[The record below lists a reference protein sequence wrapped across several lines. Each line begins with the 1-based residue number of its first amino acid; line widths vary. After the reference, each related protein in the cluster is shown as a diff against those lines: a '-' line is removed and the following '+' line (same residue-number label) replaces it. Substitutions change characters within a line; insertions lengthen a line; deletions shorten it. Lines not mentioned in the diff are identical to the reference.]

1 VVSLRGRWTT
11 AGAIFAHAAGG
22 GGDLSEKDQVWSDW
36 LLGIFGTAGLFAVLA
51 GMGMGAQGTKMG
63 WLSYM
68 LGALA
73 FAIAPFLAVRIRP
86 RRLTGGIV
94 GLGMSIGA
102 LGVLI
107 IFASIYE
114 VEIPPLAVVASLFLG
129 FMGGALGESWL
140 GTTA

>member
-1 VVSLRGRWTT
+1 
-11 AGAIFAHAAGG
+11 
-22 GGDLSEKDQVWSDW
+22 
-36 LLGIFGTAGLFAVLA
+36 
-51 GMGMGAQGTKMG
+51 MGAQGTKMG
-63 WLSYM
+63 WLAYM

-114 VEIPPLAVVASLFLG
+114 VEIPPLAIVASLFLG

>member
-1 VVSLRGRWTT
+1 VVSLKGRWTT
-11 AGAIFAHAAGG
+11 GAIFAHAAGG

-51 GMGMGAQGTKMG
+51 GMGMGAQGKLG

-68 LGALA
+68 LGAVA

-107 IFASIYE
+107 IFASIYQ
-114 VEIPPLAVVASLFLG
+114 VEIPPLAVVSSLFLG
-129 FMGGALGESWL
+129 FLGGALGESWL